1 MTMAHL
7 QFKTLLLKVGMT
19 ICVLHIG
26 ACSSFRL
33 PSIPKIEPWVAP
45 YEREY
50 LADPIMS
57 FNKDPL
63 SNKYRQHVFNTRE
76 GARGAGYAHGG
87 GCGCN

>member
-1 MTMAHL
+1 MKFRIKKFILILFIISFASV
-7 QFKTLLLKVGMT
+7 Q
-19 ICVLHIG
+19 G

-33 PSIPKIEPWVAP
+33 PKIPKIEPWVAP

>member
-1 MTMAHL
+1 MRITKLGKFLHCL
-7 QFKTLLLKVGMT
+7 IIVT
-19 ICVLHIG
+19 ILFIVSG
-26 ACSSFRL
+26 CSSFRL

-76 GARGAGYAHGG
+76 GARGAGYAHGS

>member
-1 MTMAHL
+1 MLDKILKTMRVLLMTL
-7 QFKTLLLKVGMT
+7 P
-19 ICVLHIG
+19 VLIILEG
-26 ACSSFRL
+26 CSSFHV
-33 PSIPKIEPWVAP
+33 PTVEPWVAP

>member
-1 MTMAHL
+1 MTIKYIANMRVLLAA
-7 QFKTLLLKVGMT
+7 LLL
-19 ICVLHIG
+19 ILLS
-26 ACSSFRL
+26 ACSSF
-33 PSIPKIEPWVAP
+33 SIPKIEPWVAP

>member
-1 MTMAHL
+1 MSKKLSFIFIVSIILSAS
-7 QFKTLLLKVGMT
+7 
-19 ICVLHIG
+19 

-33 PSIPKIEPWVAP
+33 PNLSNIEPWVAP
-45 YEREY
+45 YEREH

-76 GARGAGYAHGG
+76 GSRGAGYAHGG

>member
-1 MTMAHL
+1 MSIIL
-7 QFKTLLLKVGMT
+7 KKIVFILLAFSLFNA
-19 ICVLHIG
+19 IS
-26 ACSSFRL
+26 ACSAFRL
-33 PSIPKIEPWVAP
+33 PSLPEIEPWVAP

-50 LADPIMS
+50 LADPIMG

-76 GARGAGYAHGG
+76 GARGAGYSHGG

>member
-1 MTMAHL
+1 MYQL
-7 QFKTLLLKVGMT
+7 IKIKYLLLLLLFVQLT
-19 ICVLHIG
+19 S
-26 ACSSFRL
+26 CSSILMPEL
-33 PSIPKIEPWVAP
+33 PEVTPWVPP

-63 SNKYRQHVFNTRE
+63 LNKYRQHVFNVRE
-76 GARGAGYAHGG
+76 GSRGAGYAHGG

>member
-1 MTMAHL
+1 M
-7 QFKTLLLKVGMT
+7 FKKSTRILSALL
-19 ICVLHIG
+19 IASAIISIS
-26 ACSSFRL
+26 ACTSFRL
-33 PSIPKIEPWVAP
+33 PSLPDIEPWVAP

-63 SNKYRQHVFNTRE
+63 SNHYRQHVFNTRE
-76 GARGAGYAHGG
+76 GSRGAGYAHGG

>member
-1 MTMAHL
+1 MFNKLIKAAAMTFIVSML
-7 QFKTLLLKVGMT
+7 MPMS
-19 ICVLHIG
+19 
-26 ACSSFRL
+26 ACSSFSL
-33 PSIPKIEPWVAP
+33 PSLPDIEPWVAP

-76 GARGAGYAHGG
+76 GARGAGYSHGG

>member
-1 MTMAHL
+1 ML
-7 QFKTLLLKVGMT
+7 QNIKKLLSIVIIMLMFLA
-19 ICVLHIG
+19 IS
-26 ACSSFRL
+26 ACSSLRL
-33 PSIPKIEPWVAP
+33 PSLPEIEPWVAP

-63 SNKYRQHVFNTRE
+63 SNKFRQHVFNTRE
-76 GARGAGYAHGG
+76 GAKGAGYAHGG

>member
-1 MTMAHL
+1 MIIKNIANMRVLLAA
-7 QFKTLLLKVGMT
+7 LLL
-19 ICVLHIG
+19 ILLS
-26 ACSSFRL
+26 ACSSF
-33 PSIPKIEPWVAP
+33 SIPKIEPWVAP

-76 GARGAGYAHGG
+76 DARGAGYAHGG

>member
-1 MTMAHL
+1 MMS
-7 QFKTLLLKVGMT
+7 
-19 ICVLHIG
+19 
-26 ACSSFRL
+26 ACSSFNL
-33 PSIPKIEPWVAP
+33 PSLPDIEPWVAP

-76 GARGAGYAHGG
+76 GAKGAGYAHGG

>member
-1 MTMAHL
+1 MFINSKKVSRL
-7 QFKTLLLKVGMT
+7 LFIIVTLTALS
-19 ICVLHIG
+19 

-33 PSIPKIEPWVAP
+33 PSLPELEPWVAP

>member
-1 MTMAHL
+1 MKFRIKKIILILFVISFASV
-7 QFKTLLLKVGMT
+7 QS
-19 ICVLHIG
+19 

-33 PSIPKIEPWVAP
+33 PKIPKIEPWVAP
-45 YEREY
+45 YEREN

>member
-1 MTMAHL
+1 MLNKIKTTCMAL
-7 QFKTLLLKVGMT
+7 SLASLFISVS
-19 ICVLHIG
+19 
-26 ACSSFRL
+26 ACSSLRL
-33 PSIPKIEPWVAP
+33 PSLPDVEPWVAP

>member
-1 MTMAHL
+1 M
-7 QFKTLLLKVGMT
+7 FKKSTRILSALL
-19 ICVLHIG
+19 IASAIISIS
-26 ACSSFRL
+26 ACTSFRL
-33 PSIPKIEPWVAP
+33 PSLPDIEPWVAP

>member
-1 MTMAHL
+1 MFQVH
-7 QFKTLLLKVGMT
+7 KKLLSISILLTVM
-19 ICVLHIG
+19 LSMS
-26 ACSSFRL
+26 ACSSFSL
-33 PSIPKIEPWVAP
+33 PSLPDIEPWVAP

>member
-1 MTMAHL
+1 MLTK
-7 QFKTLLLKVGMT
+7 FKKITLILLAFWIVN
-19 ICVLHIG
+19 IIS

-33 PSIPKIEPWVAP
+33 PSLPDIEPWVAP

-76 GARGAGYAHGG
+76 GARGAGYSHGG

>member
-1 MTMAHL
+1 MIKNILTMIPA
-7 QFKTLLLKVGMT
+7 LLIVT
-19 ICVLHIG
+19 VLMSVS

-33 PSIPKIEPWVAP
+33 PSIPDPWVAP
-45 YEREY
+45 YEREH

>member
-1 MTMAHL
+1 MFQKLKNLFPILTCL
-7 QFKTLLLKVGMT
+7 TLLITL
-19 ICVLHIG
+19 G
-26 ACSSFRL
+26 ACSSFSL
-33 PSIPKIEPWVAP
+33 PSLPDVEPWVAP

>member
-1 MTMAHL
+1 MKIVSKLVNNIT
-7 QFKTLLLKVGMT
+7 TLLAMIFMLS
-19 ICVLHIG
+19 
-26 ACSSFRL
+26 ACSSIKF
-33 PSIPKIEPWVAP
+33 PSIPEIKPWVAP

>member
-1 MTMAHL
+1 MIRKRIISIKILFAV
-7 QFKTLLLKVGMT
+7 LLLSM
-19 ICVLHIG
+19 LG
-26 ACSSFRL
+26 ACSSF
-33 PSIPKIEPWVAP
+33 SIAEIEPWVAP

-63 SNKYRQHVFNTRE
+63 SSKYRQHVFNTRE

>member
-1 MTMAHL
+1 M
-7 QFKTLLLKVGMT
+7 LKKAT
-19 ICVLHIG
+19 KVLPAIFIISILISVS

-33 PSIPKIEPWVAP
+33 PSLPNIEPWVAP

>member
-1 MTMAHL
+1 MNMNQKLAYKISL
-7 QFKTLLLKVGMT
+7 KLLVVVFLFIVS
-19 ICVLHIG
+19 
-26 ACSSFRL
+26 ACSSFRF
-33 PSIPKIEPWVAP
+33 PEVPKIEPWVAP

-63 SNKYRQHVFNTRE
+63 SNKYRQHVFNVRE
-76 GARGAGYAHGG
+76 GARGAGFAHGG

>member
-1 MTMAHL
+1 MLKIISKNILSISIIFATMSL
-7 QFKTLLLKVGMT
+7 S
-19 ICVLHIG
+19 
-26 ACSSFRL
+26 ACSTNILS
-33 PSIPKIEPWVAP
+33 KISNLEPWVAP
-45 YEREY
+45 YEREN

-76 GARGAGYAHGG
+76 GARGAGFSQGG

>member
-1 MTMAHL
+1 MKLHVK
-7 QFKTLLLKVGMT
+7 QLLMSIIIVIAALS
-19 ICVLHIG
+19 IS
-26 ACSSFRL
+26 ACSSFKK
-33 PSIPKIEPWVAP
+33 PKIEPWVAP

-63 SNKYRQHVFNTRE
+63 SNRYRQHVYNTRE
-76 GARGAGYAHGG
+76 AARGAGYAQGG

>member
-1 MTMAHL
+1 V
-7 QFKTLLLKVGMT
+7 FKKSTRILSALL
-19 ICVLHIG
+19 IASAIISIS
-26 ACSSFRL
+26 ACTSFRL
-33 PSIPKIEPWVAP
+33 PSLPDIEPWVAP

-76 GARGAGYAHGG
+76 GSRGAGYAHGG

>member
-1 MTMAHL
+1 MQKIFMNS
-7 QFKTLLLKVGMT
+7 FLLLCILCASG
-19 ICVLHIG
+19 
-26 ACSSFRL
+26 CSYIKL
-33 PSIPKIEPWVAP
+33 PSIPEVKPWVAP
-45 YEREY
+45 YEREH

-76 GARGAGYAHGG
+76 GARGAGYSHGG

>member
-1 MTMAHL
+1 M
-7 QFKTLLLKVGMT
+7 FKKLTKVLPALS
-19 ICVLHIG
+19 IISILVSVS
-26 ACSSFRL
+26 ACSSFSL
-33 PSIPKIEPWVAP
+33 PSLSNIEPWVAP
-45 YEREY
+45 YEREH

>member
-1 MTMAHL
+1 MIIKNIANMRVLLAA
-7 QFKTLLLKVGMT
+7 LLL
-19 ICVLHIG
+19 ILLS
-26 ACSSFRL
+26 ACSSF
-33 PSIPKIEPWVAP
+33 SIPKIEPWVAP

>member
-1 MTMAHL
+1 ML
-7 QFKTLLLKVGMT
+7 IKFKKVTHYLLAFWIINT
-19 ICVLHIG
+19 IS
-26 ACSSFRL
+26 ACSAFRL
-33 PSIPKIEPWVAP
+33 PSLPDVEPWVAP

-76 GARGAGYAHGG
+76 GASGAGYSHGG